1 MTYGKHFF
9 QKQRNT
15 GGSSMK
21 EKQSCAAL
29 QALQRTVYI
38 LFPPHTFVDLLINK
52 THSPLLGIT
61 LAEHKNNTENA
72 M

>member
-1 MTYGKHFF
+1 MPYGKHFF

-15 GGSSMK
+15 GGSMK
-21 EKQSCAAL
+21 EKQSFAAL
-29 QALQRTVYI
+29 QTLQRTVYI